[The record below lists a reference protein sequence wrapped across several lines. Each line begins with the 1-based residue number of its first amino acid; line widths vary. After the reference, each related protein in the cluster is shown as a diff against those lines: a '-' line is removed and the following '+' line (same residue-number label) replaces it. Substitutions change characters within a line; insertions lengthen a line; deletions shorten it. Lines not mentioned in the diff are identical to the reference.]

1 MQQYLDYPL
10 TFQHPLYLC
19 RDDLLSST
27 ECLLKT
33 NSLDLLERLTLHN
46 IILSLLLPTVWG
58 IVQGRVSLVASQSVI
73 GLGLNALH
81 RIQLKKQARK

>member
-19 RDDLLSST
+19 GDDLLSST

-33 NSLDLLERLTLHN
+33 NSLDLLERLKVCAYTPQHYFKSAAANGLGN
-46 IILSLLLPTVWG
+46 CTRESFSSGQSISDWAWPEC
-58 IVQGRVSLVASQSVI
+58 VAS
-73 GLGLNALH
+73 NPA
-81 RIQLKKQARK
+81 